1 MAIDVV
7 LPNYNRMSLL
17 RRAVDSVLEQE
28 HIGIIYI
35 VDDGSDSET
44 IEYYEK
50 LLQLS
55 ASIVLIRDSHSGDPG
70 KLRYLG
76 IQNSKAEWI
85 AFLDSDDYWEPGRM
99 TQIWESLHDSK
110 LNLYCSNAKIVYENS
125 STPEGLYLS
134 ERPSKRFRLQDLLV
148 ENFVITSTAIARRSA
163 LLKVGGFPFGKDV
176 KNCEDF
182 AAWLRL
188 STLQGCLFD
197 SSANVVYTHS
207 KSSYSRNL
215 QEDLDIKA
223 FSDLSRWVWQSKIP
237 RIRQLEIYCHVF
249 RVRVIR
255 YIRGMK
261 T

>member
-1 MAIDVV
+1 
-7 LPNYNRMSLL
+7 MSLL
-17 RRAVDSVLEQE
+17 RRAVESVLLQE
-28 HIGIIYI
+28 HIGVIYI

-44 IEYYEK
+44 INYYEK

-55 ASIVLIRDSHSGDPG
+55 TSIVLIRDSHSGDPG
-70 KLRYLG
+70 RLRYLG
-76 IQNSKAEWI
+76 IQNSEAEWI
-85 AFLDSDDYWEPGRM
+85 AFLDSDDYWEPARM
-99 TQIWESLHDSK
+99 TQIWESLNDPK
-110 LNLYCSNAKIVYENS
+110 LNLYCSNAKKIFENS

-148 ENFVITSTAIARRSA
+148 ENFVITSTAIVRRSA

-197 SSANVVYTHS
+197 SSANVVYSYS

-215 QEDLDIKA
+215 QKDLDIKA
-223 FSDLSRWVWQSKIP
+223 FSDLSRWVWKSEIS
-237 RIRQLEIYCHVF
+237 RIRQLEIYCLVF
-249 RVRVIR
+249 RVRAIR
-255 YIRGMK
+255 SIRGMK
-261 T
+261 TKIRVARL